1 MVGKPF
7 AVLSTLPDNPGH
19 SSFWTVSPGLQIRVW
34 NLLDIKLY
42 TQLSDNKL
50 LNILGCL
57 SYFTV
62 NIKRF
67 LVNFCVVYFAIA
79 MYAIERSW
87 FWFWFYYAL
96 WLVSVFTLVLVL
108 RQSSENHSNIA
119 NSWWSGQLLFF
130 AQMTSCTMW
139 YDVPMNSQCFRTW
152 GVDSPA
158 FVIRFC

>member
-67 LVNFCVVYFAIA
+67 LVNFCMVYFAIA
-79 MYAIERSW
+79 M
-87 FWFWFYYAL
+87 
-96 WLVSVFTLVLVL
+96 
-108 RQSSENHSNIA
+108 
-119 NSWWSGQLLFF
+119 
-130 AQMTSCTMW
+130 
-139 YDVPMNSQCFRTW
+139 
-152 GVDSPA
+152 
-158 FVIRFC
+158 